1 MKPRSPT
8 EHAFFMA
15 TVGLLAWAVPG
26 AGHFLIGER
35 RRAIII
41 FVTIALTFATGLYV
55 GSIGVIDPVNARP
68 WYIAQ
73 ILASPLVGVLAN
85 VARSGQYAVY
95 GRAADVGQIYTS
107 IAGMLNLL
115 CILSAVYMAYQGRGE
130 VIGTEEDEHA

>member
-15 TVGLLAWAVPG
+15 TVGLLAWAIPG

-41 FVTIALTFATGLYV
+41 FVTIALTFVTGLYV

-73 ILASPLVGVLAN
+73 IMASPLVGVLSN
-85 VARSGQYAVY
+85 VTRSGQYEVT
-95 GRAADVGQIYTS
+95 GRPSDVGQIYTS

-130 VIGTEEDEHA
+130 VIGTEEDDHA

>member
-1 MKPRSPT
+1 MKQRSPT
-8 EHAFFMA
+8 EQVFFMVVA
-15 TVGLLAWAVPG
+15 GLLAWAIPG

-35 RRAIII
+35 RRAVIV
-41 FVTIALTFATGLYV
+41 FLTITLTFAAGLYV
-55 GSIGVIDPVNARP
+55 GSIGVVDPVNAKP
-68 WYIAQ
+68 WYVAQ

-85 VARSGQYAVY
+85 VTRSGQYAVY

-130 VIGTEEDEHA
+130 MIGTEEEE